1 MLLPFRSAG
10 DKPVRPL
17 RATRALALVAV
28 VLTIVSCS
36 KRDAKQ
42 AAEAATPA
50 APPPLAVGVKRVE
63 LQAVPLVLES
73 VGQAEGSREVEV
85 RARVSGILEKRLY
98 EEGTPVKAGQTLFEI
113 DRKPFE
119 LAVAQAKASLS
130 QERARQEQAQREA
143 TRLKPL
149 TDTRAISQ
157 REYDQAAS
165 TVKESA
171 AAIEGAQAKLADA
184 QLNLSYTNLKAP
196 IGGITSRAARSEGS
210 LIAANTDLLTT
221 ITQVNPVW
229 VRFSLAESD
238 FERIRSA
245 AASAR
250 VNLIENSGAIG
261 ASNGRLNFTGS
272 TVDPKLGTVQLRAEF
287 PNPDLRWLP
296 GQFVKVQIVVGTQ
309 DAFLVPQSAVV
320 QSEQAR
326 SVWVAADGK
335 ASTRTVQTANWLGN
349 DWIVTG
355 GLKSGD
361 LVIVDNLMKLRPGTS
376 VDPRET
382 ARGPASASATNAS
395 PSPVAPTSSASAAK
409 APPSGGASSP
419 PSAIAPNGQRSPP
432 GPAADAGRTR

>member
-157 REYDQAAS
+157 REYD
-165 TVKESA
+165 
-171 AAIEGAQAKLADA
+171 
-184 QLNLSYTNLKAP
+184 
-196 IGGITSRAARSEGS
+196 
-210 LIAANTDLLTT
+210 
-221 ITQVNPVW
+221 
-229 VRFSLAESD
+229 
-238 FERIRSA
+238 
-245 AASAR
+245 
-250 VNLIENSGAIG
+250 
-261 ASNGRLNFTGS
+261 
-272 TVDPKLGTVQLRAEF
+272 
-287 PNPDLRWLP
+287 
-296 GQFVKVQIVVGTQ
+296 
-309 DAFLVPQSAVV
+309 
-320 QSEQAR
+320 
-326 SVWVAADGK
+326 
-335 ASTRTVQTANWLGN
+335 
-349 DWIVTG
+349 
-355 GLKSGD
+355 
-361 LVIVDNLMKLRPGTS
+361 
-376 VDPRET
+376 
-382 ARGPASASATNAS
+382 
-395 PSPVAPTSSASAAK
+395 
-409 APPSGGASSP
+409 
-419 PSAIAPNGQRSPP
+419 
-432 GPAADAGRTR
+432 